1 MIDPEPV
8 TVPVPECKSSPLLD
22 ETRARDIRDMLHESN
37 PRAYKRMLDNL
48 ARDLSRFSVAMQA
61 YAGGVPI
68 DEIKHLAHSLKGGS
82 LGLGAQ
88 ALGELFSELERLTGL
103 GDMPAA
109 ERLHAASALLI
120 AQSENALRQLDA
132 FAP

>member
-1 MIDPEPV
+1 
-8 TVPVPECKSSPLLD
+8 
-22 ETRARDIRDMLHESN
+22 MLHESN

>member
-1 MIDPEPV
+1 MPV
-8 TVPVPECKSSPLLD
+8 LESKLPPLLD

-88 ALGELFSELERLTGL
+88 ALGDLFSELERLTGL

-109 ERLHAASALLI
+109 ERLHAASAL
-120 AQSENALRQLDA
+120 
-132 FAP
+132 

>member
-1 MIDPEPV
+1 
-8 TVPVPECKSSPLLD
+8 LD

-88 ALGELFSELERLTGL
+88 ALG
-103 GDMPAA
+103 DMPAA

-120 AQSENALRQLDA
+120 AQSENACGNWIRSRHSSA
-132 FAP
+132 ITRN